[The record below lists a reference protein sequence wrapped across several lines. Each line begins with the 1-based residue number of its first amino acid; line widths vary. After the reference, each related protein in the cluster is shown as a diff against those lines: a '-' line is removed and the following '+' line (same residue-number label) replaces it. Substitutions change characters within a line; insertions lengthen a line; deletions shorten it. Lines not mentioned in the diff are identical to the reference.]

1 MSRVETIDIRQQ
13 DQEIC
18 LDHGCHLGTQG
29 IIISNLEFF
38 NRDCIV
44 LIDNR
49 NGPSLQEDRKGLVGI
64 FIAALI
70 DKVILGQE
78 DLSRDNVAYQ

>member
-13 DQEIC
+13 NQEIR
-18 LDHGCHLGTQG
+18 LDHGCHLSTQG
-29 IIISNLEFF
+29 IVVSDLEFF
-38 NRDCIV
+38 NRNCIV

-64 FIAALI
+64 FIAALV

-78 DLSRDNVAYQ
+78 DLGRNDVA

>member
-13 DQEIC
+13 DQEIR
-18 LDHGCHLGTQG
+18 LDHGRHLGTQG
-29 IIISNLEFF
+29 IIVSNLKLL

-49 NGPSLQEDRKGLVGI
+49 NGPSLQEDRESLVGI
-64 FIAALI
+64 FIAALV

-78 DLSRDNVAYQ
+78 DLGRYDVAYQ